1 MNGKVRAVDAKGQ
14 RGFTLIEMLIVVA
27 LIGIVVA
34 VAVGQYRNSIQKAK
48 EAVLKEDLYVIR
60 TAIDQFFADKGRYPS
75 DLYELVDEKYLHDI
89 PFDPIT
95 KSTDTWQVEYS
106 EYDEGDISTEPGII
120 NVRSGAEGYGEDG
133 TSYSEW

>member
-1 MNGKVRAVDAKGQ
+1 MIAPSAVSSRSRE
-14 RGFTLIEMLIVVA
+14 RGFTLLEMLIVVA

-48 EAVLKEDLYVIR
+48 EAVLREDLYIMR

-75 DLYELVDEKYLHDI
+75 DLFELVDEKYLYDLPI
-89 PFDPIT
+89 DPIT
-95 KSTDTWQVEYS
+95 RSADTWIEEYS
-106 EYDEGDISTEPGII
+106 EFDESDISTEPGIV

-133 TSYSEW
+133 TSYGDW